1 MRPQPH
7 DQRIHRRR
15 CLTPEPLFTRRRI
28 IVLAVCVGIFA
39 LGQFHRA
46 SGAVFSPILMARF
59 DASAA
64 TIGGLVSAMFL
75 ATVIAQAPFGVLL
88 DRFGP
93 RYVIAGCLSMIAAG
107 AALFALGETFEALLA
122 SRIMIGIG
130 AASMGAATH
139 VIIARTFPA
148 RDFGYIS
155 GLVVTIGGVG
165 GLLGSYPLS
174 VALERLPWA
183 LVFGAV
189 AAVTVGL
196 TIAILTAIRGE
207 GPAPRPAEGA
217 PTGGY
222 LTLLRSAEFLKILA
236 MAIVT
241 WAPITAISGL
251 WGGPYLQDALGLA
264 PEPAGAVLSLM
275 FVMTLSG
282 GYVFGVLDRRMTSR
296 RLLIFAGSGLS
307 MGSLF
312 LLAALPAP
320 QPAIAIGLLL
330 AMMFSQQFY
339 IPLAAHMRKVSPD
352 HILGRASTL
361 MTLVAV
367 AAIPTMQAAIGALL
381 DLAAAAGLGVTDQYR
396 VVWAAMGGLILI
408 CGAIYASARY
418 VNETQT

>member
-1 MRPQPH
+1 M
-7 DQRIHRRR
+7 
-15 CLTPEPLFTRRRI
+15 TKTPLFTRRRI

-88 DRFGP
+88 DKFGP

-107 AALFALGETFEALLA
+107 AAVFALGTTFEALLA
-122 SRIMIGIG
+122 SRVMIGVG
-130 AASMGAATH
+130 SASMGAATH
-139 VIIARTFPA
+139 VIIGRTFPA
-148 RDFGYIS
+148 RDFGYVS

-165 GLLGSYPLS
+165 GILGSFPLS

-189 AAVTVGL
+189 SALTVGL

-207 GPAPRPAEGA
+207 GPAPKPAEGA
-217 PTGGY
+217 PSGGY
-222 LTLLRSAEFLKILA
+222 LTLLKSAEFRKILA
-236 MAIVT
+236 LAIVT

-251 WGGPYLQDALGLA
+251 WGGPYLQSAIGLE

-282 GYVFGVLDRRMTSR
+282 GYVFGLLDRRMKSR
-296 RLLIFAGSGLS
+296 RTLIFAGAGMS

-312 LLAALPAP
+312 LLAALPNPNAFV
-320 QPAIAIGLLL
+320 AVGLLL
-330 AMMFSQQFY
+330 VMMFCQQFY
-339 IPLAAHMRKVSPD
+339 IPLAAHMRKISPD
-352 HILGRASTL
+352 HMLGRASTL
-361 MTLVAV
+361 LTLVAV
-367 AAIPTMQAAIGALL
+367 AAIPTMQAAIGAVL
-381 DLAAAAGLGVTDQYR
+381 DLAQGTGLNVTDQYR
-396 VVWAAMGGLILI
+396 VVWASMGGLLLI
-408 CGAIYASARY
+408 CSLIYATARD
-418 VNETQT
+418 VDEKD